1 MLTVE
6 GILALHHAHLR
17 PLAQRTGRLHQRCG
31 HLEVGHGGVL
41 DGRILPA
48 GVLEAD
54 GAGGHHHVA
63 GADIQIDAAA
73 GTHPDKG
80 VGADIVQL
88 LHGDG
93 GRRAAD
99 AGGADGDLLP
109 QQGAGVDG
117 VLPILGHEVCVVKQG
132 GDFFAAAGVAGQDHI
147 PAHVALHTVDMK
159 LLLQFLHEKCLLSFF
174 HGTLFDYTSFCGTAQ
189 PFCP

>member
-1 MLTVE
+1 M
-6 GILALHHAHLR
+6 GAYS
-17 PLAQRTGRLHQRCG
+17 RLVCSKRMA
-31 HLEVGHGGVL
+31 
-41 DGRILPA
+41 P
-48 GVLEAD
+48 
-54 GAGGHHHVA
+54 VA
-63 GADIQIDAAA
+63 TTTSPELDIQIDAAA

-117 VLPILGHEVCVVKQG
+117 VLPVLGHLKCALSNR
-132 GDFFAAAGVAGQDHI
+132 AAIFSQRPGSPGRMHI

-159 LLLQFLHEKCLLSFF
+159 LFLQFLHEKCLLSFF
-174 HGTLFDYTSFCGTAQ
+174 HGMLFDYTSFCGTAQ